1 VDEEALHQGR
11 TGGVLDSGLT
21 LRAFDHQIPKSRV
34 RLDSLPPLLA
44 TRLDTN
50 MQNTFF
56 KQFRTTVA
64 LSTLAFAVLNSAVW
78 VADYNVA
85 GT

>member
-1 VDEEALHQGR
+1 
-11 TGGVLDSGLT
+11 
-21 LRAFDHQIPKSRV
+21 
-34 RLDSLPPLLA
+34 
-44 TRLDTN
+44 